1 MGDYIKAWQCIGCGK
16 IEAPQTCIGVC
27 QDRKILLVPLAD
39 HEEALAE
46 LQRVYGQL
54 QGMRTVLSRLA
65 LSTPHAG
72 QWEPSYRAL
81 QEQARCVL
89 AALTADKCV

>member
-27 QDRKILLVPLAD
+27 QDRKIMLVTLAD
-39 HEEALAE
+39 HEEALTE

-54 QGMRTVLSRLA
+54 QDMQTVLSRLA
-65 LSTPHAG
+65 LSTPRAG
-72 QWEPSYRAL
+72 QWEPSYLAL
-81 QEQARCVL
+81 QEQARSLL
-89 AALTADKCV
+89 AKHATDASA